1 MGHKGRWAA
10 SFSGLVLAAIAVA
23 WFAAAGMAADEQKP
37 PQQPPAEA
45 PPPAAPAIT
54 TVVDPKRAIGVLGH
68 AVKDASEEDM
78 GRVVDVV
85 VDPAGH
91 VIAGVIDFGG
101 FLGVGSR
108 KIAVDWTALHF
119 RPAPKDGNEIRLEL
133 TRDQLK
139 AAPEYNPEKPLVVIG
154 MLGALKPLNFD
165 SPPTMEK

>member
-1 MGHKGRWAA
+1 MGHKCRCAA
-10 SFSGLVLAAIAVA
+10 SLSGSVLATIAVA
-23 WFAAAGMAADEQKP
+23 WFATASMATDEQK
-37 PQQPPAEA
+37 QSRQPAAEA
-45 PPPAAPAIT
+45 PAVTSPAIT

-78 GRVVDVV
+78 GRVVDVI
-85 VDPAGH
+85 VDPAGQ
-91 VIAGVIDFGG
+91 VIAAVIDFGG

-119 RPAPKDGNEIRLEL
+119 KPAPKDGNEIRLEL

-165 SPPTMEK
+165 PPPAMEK